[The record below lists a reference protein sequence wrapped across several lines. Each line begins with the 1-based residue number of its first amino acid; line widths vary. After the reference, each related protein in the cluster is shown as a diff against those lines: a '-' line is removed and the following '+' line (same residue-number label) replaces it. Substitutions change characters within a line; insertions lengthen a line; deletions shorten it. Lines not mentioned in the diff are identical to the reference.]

1 MKKII
6 SLLILLLMVV
16 GCTAEKP
23 TPISVKNNLAYEN
36 FTAEGLELDLVS
48 KTYEVLIEGTTKSC
62 GDVEIEDTKLLK
74 PTVDLAGIG
83 EPLEDVELPIY
94 VKYGDTVCDF
104 EVFPSTAVF
113 DFKVKE

>member
-36 FTAEGLELDLVS
+36 FTAEGLERS
-48 KTYEVLIEGTTKSC
+48 
-62 GDVEIEDTKLLK
+62 
-74 PTVDLAGIG
+74 PH
-83 EPLEDVELPIY
+83 
-94 VKYGDTVCDF
+94 
-104 EVFPSTAVF
+104 
-113 DFKVKE
+113 